1 MLRRNLALLLC
12 LASLSFQVNADN
24 KEQILIHADS
34 MKLDVNTGSSVY
46 RGNVSFTQGKIEI
59 YGDTV
64 TVNSKNGSINEVKIE
79 GNPARYSDTSQNN
92 HILAESARMD
102 YSVNDNKL
110 NMQGNAKLEQGDR
123 VVQSENILYDTKKQI
138 ILAGQSSTENKD
150 PSHRV
155 NIILTPKKPGP
166 TKP

>member
-1 MLRRNLALLLC
+1 MLYRNLALLLC
-12 LASLSFQVNADN
+12 LVGLSFPVSADN
-24 KEQILIHADS
+24 KEKILIHADS

-64 TVNSKNGSINEVKIE
+64 TINSKNGSIKEVKIK

-92 HILAESARMD
+92 HILAESTNMD
-102 YSVNDNKL
+102 YSVDDNKL
-110 NMQGNAKLEQGDR
+110 NMQGKARLEQGDR

-138 ILAGQSSTENKD
+138 ILAGQSSSGTKD
-150 PSHRV
+150 PGNRV
-155 NIILTPKKPGP
+155 NIILTPKKTGP
-166 TKP
+166 TEP